1 MYREYHQMSA
11 SQNYR
16 ETTSDTFDQDVFE
29 ASLEKIVIVDFYADW
44 CQPCR
49 MLDPI
54 VKEVIAEN
62 AADFTLVKANTE
74 TLQNHAEAFSVSSIP
89 VLFAISKK
97 SVIDRVEGLLTKA
110 DLQQWLQSLLVGKS
124 LQNAFEQEESNPIE
138 AIKIYDKLLAEN
150 PRASEIKMA
159 LIRAQYKAGWF
170 DKVEE
175 QLSELEKRGFL
186 EPEAQK
192 IKSQLNLSKAGSADP
207 AELKQKI
214 SDNPKDF
221 DARIKLARL
230 YAQLTDYESALATAL
245 EVVQLDRSQFRKEAQ
260 ELMLDIFRVLPAES
274 ELLGGYRRK
283 LASALW

>member
-1 MYREYHQMSA
+1 MSA
-11 SQNYR
+11 TPSYR

-29 ASLEKIVIVDFYADW
+29 ASLDKIVIVDFYADW

-54 VKEVIAEN
+54 LKEVVAEIPEK
-62 AADFTLVKANTE
+62 FSLVKANTE
-74 TLQNHAEAFSVSSIP
+74 ILQNHAEAFSVSSIP

-110 DLQQWLQSLLVGKS
+110 DLQQWLQGLLIGKS
-124 LQNAFEQEESNPIE
+124 LQEASEKEESNPIE
-138 AIKIYDKLLAEN
+138 AISIYEKLLAEN
-150 PRASEIKMA
+150 PRASEIKLA
-159 LIRAQYKAGWF
+159 LMRAQYKAGWF

-186 EPEAQK
+186 EPEAQR
-192 IKSQLNLSKAGSADP
+192 IKSQLNLAKAGSADP

-214 SDNPKDF
+214 SYNPKDF

-230 YAQLTDYESALATAL
+230 YAQMTEYESALATAL

-260 ELMLDIFRVLPAES
+260 ELMLDIFRVLPTDS
-274 ELLGGYRRK
+274 ELLGEYRRK